1 MQGVGAALLLAGAL
15 PVLGALAG
23 SPADGARVWILAGTF
38 GLALGPAL
46 GGVLTQAFSWRAIF
60 VAQAP
65 VAALGLLAVAS
76 SHVRTVAEEGWR
88 PSLRRTLPANVS
100 LGLLFGALVG
110 ALFLAVLLVISVWNY
125 SPIAGAAIVSVLPAA
140 ALVARPLERRLPR
153 LVAVCG
159 GAALL
164 AGGLVGLALLPSASV
179 GFAVWALALCGAGLG
194 LAVPVLSDAVLDPGS
209 ELTRSGTLT
218 VGARHVGLVLAIA
231 VIAPLLASKV
241 PAAGDEAMLKATAV
255 LLDAPVGLDK
265 KVPVALVAPRRVR
278 PRAGGGDPGP
288 RAAVQRARR
297 AHRLLAR
304 RDPRPAARD
313 DRGHDHARLALGV
326 LRLRAVRGR
335 GAAGGRRLP
344 PEDRLVT
351 RRLTPALW
359 ILVALLASGLALV
372 AAELGSGALNE
383 PSPKIAN
390 PCEPRPGRTGGI
402 DTTIQRVVLDGLDG
416 AACRLHTTREELVLS
431 IGGDSLAPRH
441 WDQHTID
448 VALRAG
454 LLGAVNRA
462 EQRGDIPSFLV
473 PLIRTAIDKIPLE
486 KLIRGGISLQDLL
499 G

>member
-1 MQGVGAALLLAGAL
+1 MLVLFVHRFRAARVLAAGLIVFLGASIACALADSLGFLIGARTVQGVGAALLLAGAL

-23 SPADGARVWILAGTF
+23 SSADGARVWILAGTF

-65 VAALGLLAVAS
+65 VAALGLLAVAH
-76 SHVRTVAEEGWR
+76 SHVRAVAEEGWR
-88 PSLRRTLPANVS
+88 PSLRKTLPANVS

-265 KVPVALVAPRRVR
+265 KVPVALSLRGAFA
-278 PRAGGGDPGP
+278 RAQEG
-288 RAAVQRARR
+288 
-297 AHRLLAR
+297 RLLTSRSRSTSTAR
-304 RDPRPAARD
+304 GPTPGSRPTR
-313 DRGHDHARLALGV
+313 
-326 LRLRAVRGR
+326 
-335 GAAGGRRLP
+335 
-344 PEDRLVT
+344 DRLLGTIENTIT
-351 RRLTPALW
+351 RASRSAFFVCALFAATAL
-359 ILVALLASGLALV
+359 LVA
-372 AAELGSGALNE
+372 
-383 PSPKIAN
+383 
-390 PCEPRPGRTGGI
+390 
-402 DTTIQRVVLDGLDG
+402 VVF
-416 AACRLHTTREELVLS
+416 RRRIVS
-431 IGGDSLAPRH
+431 
-441 WDQHTID
+441 
-448 VALRAG
+448 
-454 LLGAVNRA
+454 
-462 EQRGDIPSFLV
+462 
-473 PLIRTAIDKIPLE
+473 
-486 KLIRGGISLQDLL
+486 
-499 G
+499 